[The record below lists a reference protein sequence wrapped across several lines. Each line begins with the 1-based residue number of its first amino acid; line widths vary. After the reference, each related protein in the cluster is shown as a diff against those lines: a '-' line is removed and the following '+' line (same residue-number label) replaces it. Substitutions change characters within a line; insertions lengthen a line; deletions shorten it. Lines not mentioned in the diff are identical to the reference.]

1 MRPRD
6 SRNSESLEVTNNMS
20 ARTNRSAKTWLD
32 VGKSNLAASPL
43 TNYLTKPYTRCSEVV
58 PTYYPLDTLID
69 RFVCPTYYMG
79 KKKEIPAN
87 SENG

>member
-1 MRPRD
+1 MSRASRKRKSGRVKARK
-6 SRNSESLEVTNNMS
+6 SRNSEHLEATNNMS

-58 PTYYPLDTLID
+58 PTYYPLDTLIFKFPP
-69 RFVCPTYYMG
+69 RVPG
-79 KKKEIPAN
+79 
-87 SENG
+87 